1 MYNWLEEHK
10 EINRSELFREAVLR
24 KKQARTRISP
34 LLFLVSVMGIVFS
47 IALIVIAMDPQ
58 TIPFLSP
65 YIRLAMTLLGG
76 ILAVITSLVYYK
88 EWRQVTEKKI
98 KEVKEVSQND
108 ASR

>member
-1 MYNWLEEHK
+1 MREWLDEHK
-10 EINRSELFREAVLR
+10 EINRSQLFREAVLR
-24 KKQARTRISP
+24 KQHARNRISP

-65 YIRLAMTLLGG
+65 YIRLSMTLLGG
-76 ILAVITSLVYYK
+76 VLAVITSLVYYK
-88 EWRQVTEKKI
+88 EWRQVSEKKM
-98 KEVKEVSQND
+98 KEVNQND